1 MTRNKSARE
10 WQCIPMNPD
19 IHVTSRRPVAL
30 AGLSQLM
37 ARSVGAADLKVGLP
51 DGPVVVGHPG
61 FSAAKIKWFCQ
72 GDVAELGA
80 RDVAAVHA
88 TSTAGIL
95 VAGRRSGALGICPEI
110 TLVTRSVFRS
120 PAARSAGTTTWME
133 LADALVELA
142 DAGARIVNMSLSLAT
157 GISMEHRAVQDALDY
172 VAAHG
177 VIVVAA
183 AGNEGAINS
192 TVVTRHRSVLPVV
205 AYNLQGRPWQISN
218 IGRSIGQRGIG
229 VVVDGLMSLGAHGML
244 RPFGGTSAA
253 AAVVTGAV
261 ALILS
266 ELPKT
271 TPEELISA
279 MKGAPSR
286 RTSVV
291 PPLMNAWRAFE
302 SLLAARS

>member
-1 MTRNKSARE
+1 
-10 WQCIPMNPD
+10 
-19 IHVTSRRPVAL
+19 
-30 AGLSQLM
+30 M
-37 ARSVGAADLKVGLP
+37 ARSAGAADLRVGLV
-51 DGPVVVGHPG
+51 DGPVMVGHPG
-61 FSAAKIKWFCQ
+61 LSRAKIKWSCPM
-72 GDVAELGA
+72 DVAERDA
-80 RDVAAVHA
+80 DDVAALHA
-88 TSTAGIL
+88 TSTAGVL
-95 VAGRRSGALGICPEI
+95 VAGRRSGALGICPGI

-120 PAARSAGTTTWME
+120 PAARSAGTATWIE

-142 DAGARIVNMSLSLAT
+142 DAGARIVNMSLSLAAGT
-157 GISMEHRAVQDALDY
+157 SKEHRAVQDALDY

-183 AGNEGAINS
+183 AGNEGTIDS

-205 AYNLQGRPWQISN
+205 AYNRQGRPGRMSN
-218 IGRSIGQRGIG
+218 IGRSIGQRGVG
-229 VVVDGLMSLGAHGML
+229 VVADGLMSLGAHGTL
-244 RPFGGTSAA
+244 RAFGGTSAA
-253 AAVVTGAV
+253 AAVATGAL

-279 MKGAPSR
+279 MKGAPSH

-302 SLLAARS
+302 SLLAARR

>member
-1 MTRNKSARE
+1 M
-10 WQCIPMNPD
+10 
-19 IHVTSRRPVAL
+19 
-30 AGLSQLM
+30 GLSQLM
-37 ARSVGAADLKVGLP
+37 ARSAGAAGLKVGLL
-51 DGPVVVGHPG
+51 DGPVMVGHPG
-61 FSAAKIKWFCQ
+61 LSAAKIEWLCRR
-72 GDVAELGA
+72 DVAEVGA
-80 RDVAAVHA
+80 GDVAAVHA
-88 TSTAGIL
+88 TSTAGVL
-95 VAGRRSGALGICPEI
+95 VGGRRSGALGICPAV

-120 PAARSAGTTTWME
+120 PAARSTGTATWTD

-142 DAGARIVNMSLSLAT
+142 DAGARIVNMSLSLAA
-157 GISMEHRAVQDALDY
+157 GVFKEHRAVQDALDY
-172 VAAHG
+172 AAAHG
-177 VIVVAA
+177 VVVVAA
-183 AGNEGAINS
+183 AGNEGAIDS

-205 AYNLQGRPWQISN
+205 AYNLQGRPERISN
-218 IGRSIGQRGIG
+218 LGRSIGQRGVG
-229 VVVDGLMSLGAHGML
+229 VVADGLMSLGAHGTL

-271 TPEELISA
+271 RPGELISA
-279 MKGAPSR
+279 MKGGPSR

>member
-1 MTRNKSARE
+1 
-10 WQCIPMNPD
+10 
-19 IHVTSRRPVAL
+19 
-30 AGLSQLM
+30 
-37 ARSVGAADLKVGLP
+37 
-51 DGPVVVGHPG
+51 
-61 FSAAKIKWFCQ
+61 
-72 GDVAELGA
+72 
-80 RDVAAVHA
+80 
-88 TSTAGIL
+88 
-95 VAGRRSGALGICPEI
+95 
-110 TLVTRSVFRS
+110 
-120 PAARSAGTTTWME
+120 ME